1 MADTGAAGSPGTAN
15 VKPPVEGAAP
25 APVSRPDVPAA
36 PVATAKVVP
45 GTKNNDANKAK

>member
-1 MADTGAAGSPGTAN
+1 MADTGAAGSPGKAN
-15 VKPPVEGAAP
+15 ELCPQEGAAP
-25 APVSRPDVPAA
+25 AAVSRPDVPAA